1 MGNEV
6 GEETP
11 LQTAVPTVPDWE
23 TQLKA
28 EDGSGLG
35 SNAVAEHYWELEKGH
50 GLGVGYSAGMGVD
63 LDLDS
68 EG

>member
-1 MGNEV
+1 LGNEG

-11 LQTAVPTVPDWE
+11 LQTAVRTVPGWE

-28 EDGSGLG
+28 EDGSELG
-35 SNAVAEHYWELEKGH
+35 SNAAAGHYWEPEKGH